1 MAERTSY
8 APGAPSWA
16 DLTVPDLEAALTFYG
31 GLFGWEFE
39 DQGEEAGH
47 YHQALKDGRRV
58 AGIGPNQPGTP
69 PMAFWTT
76 YLTGTDV
83 DAHAR
88 EITAAG
94 GNVAF
99 GPLQVLEAGRMV
111 AAQDPTG
118 AMFGIWEPGEHK
130 GAQLHDEH
138 AALSWNELMTRDLEG
153 AVRFYGSLFDYTF
166 EPLPDEPEGYRV
178 LKLGGDYVGGIWS
191 CPRRRRRTGW
201 RTSSSTTSTPAS
213 SGRASSAASWWASRS
228 TPSTGA
234 GRRSATRRA
243 RASASS
249 RRIRRAP
256 PGGAHP
262 DRHALS
268 GSILAAARLGDH
280 QRGSARD
287 GGGGGRDQ
295 RHAPAARRLLG
306 GGGRRALGRLRRAL
320 GGLARRLD
328 LQVFAQEIGRLG
340 LAALLP
346 T

>member
-16 DLTVPDLEAALTFYG
+16 DLTIPDLDAALTFYG

-76 YLTGTDV
+76 YLNGTDV

-138 AALSWNELMTRDLEG
+138 AALSWNELLTRDLEG
-153 AVRFYGSLFDYTF
+153 AVRFYGSLFDFTF

-178 LKLGGDYVGGIWS
+178 LKLGGDYVGGIW
-191 CPRRRRRTGW
+191 RTEEV
-201 RTSSSTTSTPAS
+201 PAQWV
-213 SGRASSAASWWASRS
+213 AYFKFDDVD
-228 TPSTGA
+228 A
-234 GRRSATRRA
+234 G
-243 RASASS
+243 
-249 RRIRRAP
+249 
-256 PGGAHP
+256 
-262 DRHALS
+262 
-268 GSILAAARLGDH
+268 
-280 QRGSARD
+280 
-287 GGGGGRDQ
+287 
-295 RHAPAARRLLG
+295 
-306 GGGRRALGRLRRAL
+306 
-320 GGLARRLD
+320 
-328 LQVFAQEIGRLG
+328 F
-340 LAALLP
+340 
-346 T
+346 

>member
-69 PMAFWTT
+69 PMSFWTT

-118 AMFGIWEPGEHK
+118 AMFGIWEPGEHQ

-153 AVRFYGSLFDYTF
+153 AVRFYGALFDYTF
-166 EPLPDEPEGYRV
+166 EPLPDDPEGYRV
-178 LKLGGDYVGGIWS
+178 LKLGGDYVGGIWRL
-191 CPRRRRRTGW
+191 PEEA
-201 RTSSSTTSTPAS
+201 PAHWV
-213 SGRASSAASWWASRS
+213 AYFKFDDVD
-228 TPSTGA
+228 A
-234 GRRSATRRA
+234 GFERA
-243 RASASS
+243 RE
-249 RRIRRAP
+249 
-256 PGGAHP
+256 
-262 DRHALS
+262 
-268 GSILAAARLGDH
+268 
-280 QRGSARD
+280 
-287 GGGGGRDQ
+287 
-295 RHAPAARRLLG
+295 LG
-306 GGGRRALGRLRRAL
+306 GELVGEPIDSQYGRWATIRDPQGASFRL
-320 GGLARRLD
+320 
-328 LQVFAQEIGRLG
+328 ISTN
-340 LAALLP
+340 P
-346 T
+346 